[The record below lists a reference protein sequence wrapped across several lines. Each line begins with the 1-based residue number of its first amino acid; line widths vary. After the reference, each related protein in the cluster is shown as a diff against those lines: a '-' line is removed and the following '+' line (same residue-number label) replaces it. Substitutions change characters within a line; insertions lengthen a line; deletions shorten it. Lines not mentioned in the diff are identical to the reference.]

1 VIAIIKKDR
10 KMEDEVY
17 AIIAPWAGIPTWYT
31 GHQLDQNRFAS
42 VMDDLHSRFGPG
54 LDMKVFE
61 AALRRHAEQTPT
73 MLGAPDN
80 WDPVI
85 REFAVLAKNY

>member
-54 LDMKVFE
+54 LDMTVFE
-61 AALRRHAEQTPT
+61 AALRRHALDTPT

-80 WDPVI
+80 WDQVI
-85 REFAVLAKNY
+85 KEFATMARNH